1 MKNIT
6 STTTTDPSF
15 NSSDMRLYKKNPTT
29 GDNDIQTLFDGNAIL
44 LSMSFKTNGYD
55 NDEVIDIYSSQAMK
69 FNMGIKT
76 RINASITRD
85 SLTNL
90 IGL

>member
-1 MKNIT
+1 MRLFKKN
-6 STTTTDPSF
+6 STT
-15 NSSDMRLYKKNPTT
+15 
-29 GDNDIQTLFDGNAIL
+29 GENDIQTLFDGNAIL
-44 LSMSFKTNGYD
+44 LNMSFKTNGYD
-55 NDEVIDIYSSQAMK
+55 NDEVIDIYSTQSIK

-76 RINASITRD
+76 RINAPITRD